1 MGNMSERTLAIL
13 TGLKNNGDM
22 PRKAGVAKYYI
33 VIGRHPKPKPKSRNK
48 RTDLRVVGKP
58 VRLGNYVEDMQE
70 FSEFRSHKY
79 KSILDGSLFE
89 ERSEA
94 RWVASYLEKKGYLDV
109 EVYAVVP
116 LKKFVGEPRLLADE
130 PE

>member
-1 MGNMSERTLAIL
+1 
-13 TGLKNNGDM
+13 M

-33 VIGRHPKPKPKSRNK
+33 VIGRHPEPKSGKK
-48 RTDLRVVGKP
+48 RSDLHIVGKP
-58 VRLGNYVEDMQE
+58 IPVEDFPGPVFLE
-70 FSEFRSHKY
+70 FLDHQY
-79 KSILDGSLFE
+79 ASILERSLFE

-94 RWVASYLEKKGYLDV
+94 RWVASCLEKKGYLDV
-109 EVYAVVP
+109 EVYVVVP